1 MIIPLFSILK
11 WTRNLSTAIAV
22 IRNMLQRER
31 ARYMNTN
38 ALENTSSKYDFN
50 VNAFSVVLL
59 SVGEV
64 NKFLK

>member
-1 MIIPLFSILK
+1 
-11 WTRNLSTAIAV
+11 
-22 IRNMLQRER
+22 MLQRER

>member
-38 ALENTSSKYDFN
+38 ALKSSNTSECISSTT
-50 VNAFSVVLL
+50 AST
-59 SVGEV
+59 
-64 NKFLK
+64 